1 MATFISNVPIWVL
14 PLFIVLFIVGL
25 RASKNRSVPI
35 LLIYLL
41 PLLGLLTLPNIT
53 SLAPPI
59 WLWTFAAVTYAS
71 GIAIGMRLQHGWIV
85 ARYAQFAQVKC
96 EWATMTA
103 MTAMMIVFAAGF
115 VNGFLGATMPALS
128 QTAVFLTGFVAINCL
143 ASGQF
148 LGRAITALRTPVNQ
162 S

>member
-1 MATFISNVPIWVL
+1 
-14 PLFIVLFIVGL
+14 VLFIVGL

-35 LLIYLL
+35 LLIYSL
-41 PLLGLLTLPNIT
+41 PLLGLLTLRNIT

-85 ARYAQFAQVKC
+85 ARYEQFAQVKG
-96 EWATMTA
+96 EWATI
-103 MTAMMIVFAAGF
+103 TAMMIVFATGF
-115 VNGFLGATMPALS
+115 VNRFLGATMPALT

-143 ASGQF
+143 ASSHF
-148 LGRAITALRTPVNQ
+148 LGRAITTLRMPVNQ

>member
-1 MATFISNVPIWVL
+1 MSTFISNIPIWVL

-25 RASKNRSVPI
+25 RASKDRSVPI

-41 PLLGLLTLPNIT
+41 PLLGLLTLRNIN

-59 WLWTFAAVTYAS
+59 WLCAFAAVTYSS
-71 GIAIGMRLQHGWIV
+71 GIAIGMQLQHGWIV
-85 ARYAQFAQVKC
+85 ARNAQFAKVKG
-96 EWATMTA
+96 EW
-103 MTAMMIVFAAGF
+103 TAMMIVFAAGF
-115 VNGFLGATMPALS
+115 VNGFLSATMPALT

-148 LGRAITALRTPVNQ
+148 LGRAFTTLRTPVSQ

>member
-1 MATFISNVPIWVL
+1 MSTFISNIPIWVL

-25 RASKNRSVPI
+25 RASKDRSVPI

-41 PLLGLLTLPNIT
+41 PLLGLLTLRNIN

-59 WLWTFAAVTYAS
+59 WLWAFAAVTYSS
-71 GIAIGMRLQHGWIV
+71 GIAIGMQLQHGWIV
-85 ARYAQFAQVKC
+85 ARNAQFAKVKG
-96 EWATMTA
+96 EWTT

-115 VNGFLGATMPALS
+115 VNGFLSATMPALT

-148 LGRAITALRTPVNQ
+148 LGRAFTTLRTPVSQ